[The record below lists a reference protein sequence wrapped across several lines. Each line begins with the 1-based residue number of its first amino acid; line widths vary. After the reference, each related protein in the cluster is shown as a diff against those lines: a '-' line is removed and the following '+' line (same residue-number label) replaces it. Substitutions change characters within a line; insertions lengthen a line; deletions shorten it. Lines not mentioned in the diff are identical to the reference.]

1 MSYSI
6 QERLQLKK
14 NLQCKPFKWYLEN
27 VYPELKTPH
36 QDDIQFG
43 AVYQGHYCLDTLG
56 QSERGGPV
64 GLYTCHG
71 SGGNQEWSLTKDGYV
86 KHASDLCLSIP
97 GDADLTNRVHDGSS
111 LYLRLCN
118 KSVQQVWYNTV
129 FSE

>member
-1 MSYSI
+1 M
-6 QERLQLKK
+6 
-14 NLQCKPFKWYLEN
+14 EN

-36 QDDIQFG
+36 HDDIQFG
-43 AVYQGHYCLDTLG
+43 AMSQGHYCLDTLG

-86 KHASDLCLSIP
+86 KHAGDLCLSVP
-97 GDADLTNRVHDGSS
+97 GDVDASNRIAAGSS

-118 KSVQQVWYNTV
+118 KSVQQVNSIYMIIWTITIR
-129 FSE
+129 